1 MNKTYHNCGKIR
13 KEIDS
18 VLHKNAMLFQ
28 NSVPNAKK
36 IERENL
42 KKILHLD
49 KEFVGFLLDASDD

>member
-1 MNKTYHNCGKIR
+1 MLKTYHTCTKIR

-42 KKILHLD
+42 KAIKHLD
-49 KEFVGFLLDASDD
+49 PEFIGFLLDASDD